1 MTGRQSLS
9 SEGANTMPSVLITGA
24 GRGIGDAIAL
34 RLAGAGWAVTA
45 GVRNDSSGDRLAAQ
59 DGRITPVLLDIT
71 NETHIAA
78 MADLFPDRLDA
89 LVNNAGTGVL
99 GPVEAVS
106 IPDFRRQF
114 EVNLFGQVAVTQA
127 LLPQIRA
134 ASGRIVFISSTGGR
148 APVLMEGA
156 YCASKFAVE
165 GLADVLRGELRPW
178 GIDVSV
184 VEPGPTDTGPWREI
198 QSMLADMEEGMSAT
212 HRELYAQHIRG
223 MRRLVTT
230 LQRRTAPPDVVARVV
245 EQALT
250 ARRPRARYA
259 AGAQAQAMLTMN
271 AVLPTRL
278 NDAIGARLLGLRHP
292 KQTKAISSHA
302 G

>member
-1 MTGRQSLS
+1 
-9 SEGANTMPSVLITGA
+9 MPSVLITGA
-24 GRGIGDAIAL
+24 GRGIGEAIAL
-34 RLAGAGWAVTA
+34 RLAGAGWTVLA
-45 GVRNDSSGDRLAAQ
+45 GVRNDSSGDRLAGQ

-78 MADLFPDRLDA
+78 LADRLPGGLDA
-89 LVNNAGTGVL
+89 LVNNAGIGVL

-127 LLPQIRA
+127 VLPHIRA
-134 ASGRIVFISSTGGR
+134 ASGRIVFISSTSGR

-178 GIDVSV
+178 RIDVSV

-198 QSMLADMEEGMSAT
+198 QSMLDAMEEGMST
-212 HRELYAQHIRG
+212 SHRELYAQHIRG
-223 MRRLVTT
+223 MRKLVPT

-259 AGAQAQAMLTMN
+259 AGAQAQAMVTMN

-278 NDAIGARLLGLRHP
+278 NDAIGARLLGLRYPARP
-292 KQTKAISSHA
+292 KALSSH
-302 G
+302 GG